1 MKWFLSHALPSSI
14 ALRSQESCVIF
25 IYTLNQIV
33 IFFLLNS
40 LLSKGKGKVPFLH
53 FFFWIKLE
61 DNQIKKNIKA
71 ETMVWWASIGL
82 NPEKPVS
89 QFSSVQSL
97 SHVQFCDPMDCSMPV
112 FPIHHQLPELAQT
125 HVHQV
130 GDAIQP
136 SHPLSPTSPPAFNL
150 SQHQGLCQWVS
161 SLHQVAKV
169 LELQLQHH
177 SFQ

>member
-89 QFSSVQSL
+89 QFCSVTQSCPILWPHGLQHASLPCPLPTPWACSNSCPLSQWCHPTISSSVTPFSSRLQS
-97 SHVQFCDPMDCSMPV
+97 
-112 FPIHHQLPELAQT
+112 FPA
-125 HVHQV
+125 
-130 GDAIQP
+130 
-136 SHPLSPTSPPAFNL
+136 S
-150 SQHQGLCQWVS
+150 GLCQWVS